1 MLLSIKTDFYT
12 GPSKCAPNREQPS
25 EKVKVLELRTSVSY
39 IRTLPPK
46 QEITIN
52 ELTKHQVTC

>member
-1 MLLSIKTDFYT
+1 MFLSIKTDFYI
-12 GPSKCAPNREQPS
+12 GPSKCAPNREQPP
-25 EKVKVLELRTSVSY
+25 EKGKVLEPKTSVSC

-46 QEITIN
+46 QEIAIN